1 MSSCYTLQVSAWCS
15 EGRCESVPTKKRT
28 AREVYSKRSLCLFE
42 IEHSLLVLN
51 FSCYYHAKCSYN
63 NIKIG
68 KHFVI
73 HLHHSHLVQLTN
85 TSPTNTLLM
94 LLCTTK
100 NEFGYILKCAYLRAR
115 PFCFLLFAMNT
126 TKLSNPNMTKS
137 LD

>member
-1 MSSCYTLQVSAWCS
+1 MFVWNRTVSWCW
-15 EGRCESVPTKKRT
+15 
-28 AREVYSKRSLCLFE
+28 
-42 IEHSLLVLN
+42 ILVATIMQN
-51 FSCYYHAKCSYN
+51 VVI
-63 NIKIG
+63 IKIG

-73 HLHHSHLVQLTN
+73 HSHHNHLVQLTN

-126 TKLSNPNMTKS
+126 TKLSNPNMRKS
-137 LD
+137 LDWDGRIRKCFLMEYWLYWIVNMKCREAISP